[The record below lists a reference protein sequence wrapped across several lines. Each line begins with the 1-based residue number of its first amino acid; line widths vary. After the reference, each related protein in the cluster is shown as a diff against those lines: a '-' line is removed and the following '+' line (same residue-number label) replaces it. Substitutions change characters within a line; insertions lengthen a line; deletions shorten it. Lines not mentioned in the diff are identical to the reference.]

1 MSAHK
6 DSKPGKTQIGSAS
19 HRRDRKSTLEN
30 LERAL
35 LRVQE
40 QGKKLSILAV
50 ANEAGVSNGL
60 IHNTYPDFAGKVRTQ
75 MGRGIRQK
83 LDAKFAELDDVRA
96 SLKAMR
102 AERDTALADVKTLAS
117 INETLRQE
125 VTTLRAATS
134 GKVTVLTPR
143 TSF

>member
-1 MSAHK
+1 MSTRA
-6 DSKPGKTQIGSAS
+6 DGKPDRGQTVPQP

-35 LRVQE
+35 RRVQE

-50 ANEAGVSNGL
+50 AKEAGVSGGL
-60 IHNTYPDFAGKVRTQ
+60 IHNTYPDFAAKVRSQ
-75 MGRGIRQK
+75 MGRGIRQQ
-83 LDAKFAELDDVRA
+83 LDAKFAELDD
-96 SLKAMR
+96 LKATLKTIR
-102 AERDTALADVKTLAS
+102 AERDAALADVKTLAS

-134 GKVTVLTPR
+134 GKVKLLIPR
-143 TSF
+143 TAF